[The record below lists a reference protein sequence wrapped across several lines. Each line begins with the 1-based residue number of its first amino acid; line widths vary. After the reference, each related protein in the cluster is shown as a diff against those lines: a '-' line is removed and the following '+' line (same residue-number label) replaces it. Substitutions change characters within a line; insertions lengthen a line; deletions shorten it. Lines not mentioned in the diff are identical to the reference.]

1 MASEDTQSTK
11 PEASATPLHVLHV
24 ANCDIFDRFGQM
36 PRHLALA
43 LNAEGLRVSLLTD
56 DPVAAANLEGTPIGC
71 YLVRVLSGWPAW
83 RLGRELS
90 RRFAPLPDLVHLWGT
105 TDLHPVSDW
114 AQRCGVPV
122 LVSALSIKDVEQIC
136 RRGTRNDIQVVVGSR
151 GFLDLLDR
159 QSIAL
164 AANTPVCL
172 PALLIPELPVER
184 CTDDKHTLGVIW
196 TGQFIEDAG
205 LETLVDAIAGLR
217 RKDCDLQVVLVG
229 AGPSA
234 QTMQERIRAAGVQS
248 CVSLID
254 EPDLW
259 EKAMGGADVCV
270 VPARQAVL
278 SLAPLLAMAL
288 GKIVVASRDQ
298 IAEWFIED
306 QTCWQFTPG
315 SAVELA
321 YHLTRVAD
329 NDRHAG
335 ELRQSATTYVR
346 KHHSISRLVS
356 DLVAIYQ
363 RIAQR
368 EPDNHQQ

>member
-11 PEASATPLHVLHV
+11 SEASATPLHILHV

-43 LNAEGLRVSLLTD
+43 LNADGLRISLLTD
-56 DPVAAANLEGTPIGC
+56 DPVAAADIEGTPIGC

-83 RLGRELS
+83 RLGRQLS
-90 RRFAPLPDLVHLWGT
+90 RRFVPLPDLVHLWGT

-114 AQRCGVPV
+114 ARRSGIPV
-122 LVSALSIKDVEQIC
+122 LVSALSIKDVERIC
-136 RRGTRNDIQVVVGSR
+136 RRGTRKDIQVAVGCR

-159 QSIAL
+159 QSAAL
-164 AANTPVCL
+164 AASTPVCL
-172 PALLIPELPVER
+172 PALLIPELPVEK
-184 CTDDKHTLGVIW
+184 CTEDKHTLGVIW
-196 TGQFIEDAG
+196 TGQFTEDAG
-205 LETLVDAIAGLR
+205 LEMLVDAVAGLR
-217 RKDCDLQVVLVG
+217 RKDCDLQVALVG
-229 AGPSA
+229 AGPSTQA
-234 QTMQERIRAAGVQS
+234 MQGRIRVAGVQS

-321 YHLTRVAD
+321 YHLARVAD
-329 NDRHAG
+329 GDRHAG
-335 ELRQSATTYVR
+335 ELRQTATAYVR
-346 KHHSISRLVS
+346 EHHTISQLVS
-356 DLVAIYQ
+356 NLAAIYQ

-368 EPDNHQQ
+368 EPGNSRQ